1 MTCGAAARTAMVA
14 MIVKAVKV
22 MRQSLSN
29 TCGGDLEDDE
39 DEDEDVQQLVGDL
52 EDDEY
57 EYEDI
62 SIVAIMLVT
71 TTTDCVRSTM
81 AANFQ
86 SFSMAAVSSSSLSLS
101 VITCFHRR

>member
-29 TCGGDLEDDE
+29 TCSGYLE
-39 DEDEDVQQLVGDL
+39 DEDEDVQHLGGDL

-57 EYEDI
+57 EYEDM

-71 TTTDCVRSTM
+71 TTTESARSTM

-101 VITCFHRR
+101 VITCSHKK

>member
-14 MIVKAVKV
+14 MIVKAVNV

-29 TCGGDLEDDE
+29 TCSGDLEDDE
-39 DEDEDVQQLVGDL
+39 DEDEDVQHLVGDL
-52 EDDEY
+52 DEY
-57 EYEDI
+57 EYEDM

-71 TTTDCVRSTM
+71 TTTDSVRSTM